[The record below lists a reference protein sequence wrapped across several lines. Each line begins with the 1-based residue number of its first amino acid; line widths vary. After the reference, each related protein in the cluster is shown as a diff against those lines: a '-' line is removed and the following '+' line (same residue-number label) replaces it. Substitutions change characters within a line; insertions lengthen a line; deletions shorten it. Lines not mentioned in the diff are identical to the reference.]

1 MITENNTNILIIG
14 DIILDEYIQVKINK
28 IANEAPIPVFSY
40 SDKKYILGGCGNV
53 YQNMKLFN
61 NKLYIISVVGNDN
74 NGMIIKNMIN
84 NNDIIIDDC
93 RKSTVKTRIVS
104 DNKILLR
111 YDNEDTFL
119 INSSIEEMIINKF
132 DMIFDKIDIVVFS
145 DYNKGVLTQSICQYI
160 INKCNQYN
168 KITIG
173 DLKHNF
179 NYFTNITLTKPNL
192 LKKMNYTKKK
202 KLDKIKN
209 NFNYFK
215 KNKIKKKKLLK
226 KMNYKKKKK
235 LIGIH
240 KHIIETIKCKY
251 SIVTMGKEG
260 ISLYENNKLYKTAYS
275 SEEIIDVTG
284 AGDIVTSVIGSLY
297 NKTDIKTILTIAT
310 YLGTLSVKKSGTYCL
325 NYIDILSA
333 YSYINNKDLTC
344 DIIYYLKKSKS
355 KIVFTNGC
363 FDILHIGHI
372 QYLEQARK
380 LGDYM
385 IVGINSD
392 DSVSRL
398 KGPTRPINNIYDRI
412 NFLKRFDFID
422 YIVEFNQDTPLE
434 LIKLLEPDIL
444 VKGGD
449 YTHDTV
455 VGREYAKQVVIL
467 PFVEGKS
474 TTNII
479 NKIL

>member
-14 DIILDEYIQVKINK
+14 DIMLDEYINVKISK

-61 NKLYIISVVGNDN
+61 NNLYLLSVIVNDN
-74 NGMIIKNMIN
+74 NGMIIKNMV
-84 NNDIIIDDC
+84 NDSTNIIIDNY
-93 RKSTVKTRIVS
+93 RRTTVKTRIIAE
-104 DNKILLR
+104 NKILLR

-119 INSSIEEMIINKF
+119 INYDIETQIIERFNLL
-132 DMIFDKIDIVVFS
+132 FDKIDIVVFS
-145 DYNKGVLTQSICQYI
+145 DYNKGVLTKHICQYI

-168 KITIG
+168 KVTIG
-173 DLKHNF
+173 DLKYNF
-179 NYFTNITLTKPNL
+179 DNFTNITLTKPNL
-192 LKKMNYTKKK
+192 LEATNYTKET
-202 KLDKIKN
+202 N
-209 NFNYFK
+209 
-215 KNKIKKKKLLK
+215 
-226 KMNYKKKKK
+226 
-235 LIGIH
+235 LIEIH
-240 KHIIETIKCKY
+240 KHIIETIKCRY
-251 SIVTMGKEG
+251 SIITLGKEG
-260 ISLYENNKLYKTAYS
+260 ISLYENNNLYKTSYS

-297 NKTDIKTILTIAT
+297 NKTNLKTILNIAT
-310 YLGTLSVKKSGTYCL
+310 YLGTLSVKKLGTYCL
-325 NYIDILSA
+325 NYTDILKA
-333 YSYINNKDLTC
+333 YSFNKNKDLTP
-344 DIIYYLKKSKS
+344 DIIYYLKKSNS

-372 QYLEQARK
+372 QYLEQAKK

-392 DSVSRL
+392 NSVSRL
-398 KGPTRPINNIYDRI
+398 KGPKRPINKIDDRI
-412 NFLKRFDFID
+412 DFLKKFDFID
-422 YIVEFNQDTPLE
+422 FVVEFNQDTPQE

-467 PFVEGKS
+467 PLVEGNS

-479 NKIL
+479 NKI

>member
-192 LKKMNYTKKK
+192 LEAMNYTKKK
-202 KLDKIKN
+202 KLIE
-209 NFNYFK
+209 
-215 KNKIKKKKLLK
+215 
-226 KMNYKKKKK
+226 
-235 LIGIH
+235 IH

-260 ISLYENNKLYKTAYS
+260 ISFYENNKLYKTAYL